1 MKITDVLK
9 PKSKSEIN
17 TIIKNYLGRFEDTF
31 LPNGWTWRKGQKE
44 AVEQIINTYL
54 ENKYHVV
61 ILDAPTGAGK
71 SLIAMASAFI
81 LNEMG
86 KKGYVLTSEISLQDQ
101 YEFDVRRFKL
111 SWGSVKGVDN
121 YLCIDNLE
129 KHSLGTCKI
138 RNINPKKMG
147 CYSECPYFSAR
158 DFAYNSDTAI
168 LNYNYWLI
176 MQNSDKGYF
185 PARDFTICDEAQKI
199 LNIVQNHYSPRF
211 TKNVI
216 EKLQK
221 LSDFFKLHNV
231 KDHEQDVGVIKLSLK
246 ELWKTENQD
255 TIFHYLCYIESVLT
269 SFSSSITILKDK
281 VKKDYPNKKPPREW
295 RNALFISDW
304 VKDIHCKVEDYNKI
318 IKKTS
323 TRNIVKNPTSDEEL
337 TFNCLEESYM
347 MNSYFHQYTGF
358 TILMSATFSD
368 PREYMRNMN
377 IKGAKYIK
385 MESLF
390 DFSKSPIY
398 YYPKRRMSYKHI
410 DKNRDW
416 LYAKINEII
425 EKHEGERGI
434 IHSVSYDLTK
444 KINENLTPKN
454 RKRVFVYSGTE
465 EKRKVLDMMKITKG
479 KIIMGPSLTTGLD
492 LYDDLARFA
501 IITKIPYP
509 SLADRFIK
517 TKMNINPGWYQWTT
531 IKELLQAIGRT
542 VRHEKDYCVTYIL
555 DGCFGD
561 IIHNSIS
568 SFPKE
573 FINRIKIINI

>member
-1 MKITDVLK
+1 
-9 PKSKSEIN
+9 
-17 TIIKNYLGRFEDTF
+17 
-31 LPNGWTWRKGQKE
+31 
-44 AVEQIINTYL
+44 
-54 ENKYHVV
+54 
-61 ILDAPTGAGK
+61 
-71 SLIAMASAFI
+71 
-81 LNEMG
+81 
-86 KKGYVLTSEISLQDQ
+86 
-101 YEFDVRRFKL
+101 
-111 SWGSVKGVDN
+111 
-121 YLCIDNLE
+121 
-129 KHSLGTCKI
+129 
-138 RNINPKKMG
+138 
-147 CYSECPYFSAR
+147 
-158 DFAYNSDTAI
+158 
-168 LNYNYWLI
+168 
-176 MQNSDKGYF
+176 
-185 PARDFTICDEAQKI
+185 
-199 LNIVQNHYSPRF
+199 
-211 TKNVI
+211 
-216 EKLQK
+216 
-221 LSDFFKLHNV
+221 
-231 KDHEQDVGVIKLSLK
+231 LSLK

-255 TIFHYLCYIESVLT
+255 TIFHYLRYIETVLT
-269 SFSSSITILKDK
+269 SFLSSITILKDK

-465 EKRKVLDMMKITKG
+465 EKRKVLDMMKISKG

-492 LYDDLARFA
+492 LYDDLARFL
-501 IITKIPYP
+501 IFVKTPYP

-517 TKMNINPGWYQWTT
+517 TKMNINPLWYKWQTVISIIQGLGRPIRNKEDWCVSYYLDGALSDL
-531 IKELLQAIGRT
+531 IHNNRNLFSQELL
-542 VRHEKDYCVTYIL
+542 
-555 DGCFGD
+555 
-561 IIHNSIS
+561 
-568 SFPKE
+568 
-573 FINRIKIINI
+573 NRIKIIDE